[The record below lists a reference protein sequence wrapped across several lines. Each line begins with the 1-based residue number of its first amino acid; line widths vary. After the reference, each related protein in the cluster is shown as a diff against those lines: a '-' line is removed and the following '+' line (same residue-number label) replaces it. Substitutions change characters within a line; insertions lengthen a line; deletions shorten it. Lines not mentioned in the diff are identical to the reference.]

1 MSLENNCRCT
11 CSFSQL
17 APGELRSALGP
28 HTLAP
33 RQATPSPECQLCL
46 AGLALAAPRSCGI
59 PGQQGCSLG
68 QARRPAFSHFCFWSE
83 TLRPSVGC
91 RGQMGG
97 QMDATTIKAS
107 VLEEGSTALAS
118 HPLPRQMG
126 SPWQAP
132 FLRSRPGWMPPP
144 APCFCVDRVLVDL
157 SYAGSGLFLPR
168 LGIMLLNLA
177 QALPRAA
184 TLPGWLGPRAVA
196 ARVEP
201 KHPLRKYL
209 PPLIAVAPCLPG
221 CEACACG
228 GLLGPAQE
236 TGSRPAR
243 PRGPAQP
250 CGLC

>member
-1 MSLENNCRCT
+1 
-11 CSFSQL
+11 
-17 APGELRSALGP
+17 
-28 HTLAP
+28 
-33 RQATPSPECQLCL
+33 
-46 AGLALAAPRSCGI
+46 
-59 PGQQGCSLG
+59 
-68 QARRPAFSHFCFWSE
+68 
-83 TLRPSVGC
+83 
-91 RGQMGG
+91 
-97 QMDATTIKAS
+97 MDATTIKAS

-228 GLLGPAQE
+228 GLLGPHTCSGDWVQACE
-236 TGSRPAR
+236 AEGSSPAVWSVLTESLWVLEVCS
-243 PRGPAQP
+243 GASWLLHCICALGSQPACASLSPSHQARIL
-250 CGLC
+250 GTHNLLSQKGKLRQSA